1 MSERLRR
8 ETPDLDATAP
18 GATLDVFEEEP
29 LPPGHWLWTQPFVTI
44 TPHVSAMTMRREA
57 VAQVAQGVQALALGE
72 APPGLVQR
80 GRGY

>member
-1 MSERLRR
+1 
-8 ETPDLDATAP
+8 
-18 GATLDVFEEEP
+18 
-29 LPPGHWLWTQPFVTI
+29 
-44 TPHVSAMTMRREA
+44 MTMRREA

>member
-1 MSERLRR
+1 MRLKPRSVPKR
-8 ETPDLDATAP
+8 NDRQASP
-18 GATLDVFEEEP
+18 EP